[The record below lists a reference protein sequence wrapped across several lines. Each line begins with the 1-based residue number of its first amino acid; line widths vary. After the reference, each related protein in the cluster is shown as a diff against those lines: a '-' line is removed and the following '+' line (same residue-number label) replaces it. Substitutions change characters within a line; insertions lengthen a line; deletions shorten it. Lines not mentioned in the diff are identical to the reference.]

1 MSTARDSTSNGSA
14 AGAEEGSARIARA
27 AELIRPVAQN
37 LRAHRRQRGFS
48 LSALARAAGIS
59 KSTLSDLERGRGN
72 PSIDTLWALAQALSL
87 PFAALFEENRER
99 SVNVI
104 RFDHSPVVA
113 VEGSGFRTRHLMS
126 RHDQGAVELYLL
138 DLDAGTRR
146 DAVAHSPGVIEHV
159 VVMSG
164 RIDVGPEGQSELLGP
179 GDYMQFPADVPHHYH
194 AIDGTVCLLSLHC
207 Y

>member
-1 MSTARDSTSNGSA
+1 MATARDSTSS
-14 AGAEEGSARIARA
+14 GSARNGSGRVARA
-27 AELIRPVAQN
+27 ANLIRPVAQN
-37 LRAHRRQRGFS
+37 LRARRQQRGFS

-72 PSIDTLWALAQALSL
+72 PSVDTLWALADALEL
-87 PFAALFEENRER
+87 PFAALFEQSGAR

-104 RFDHSPVVA
+104 RFDQAPVGAAESP
-113 VEGSGFRTRHLMS
+113 GFRTRHLMS
-126 RHDQGAVELYLL
+126 RHEQGAVELYLL
-138 DLDAGTRR
+138 ELDEGMRR

-164 RIDVGPEGQSELLGP
+164 RIDVGPEGGSEVLGP
-179 GDYMQFPADVPHHYH
+179 CDYMQFPADVPHRYH
-194 AIDGTVCLLSLHC
+194 AVDGPVCLLAMHC

>member
-1 MSTARDSTSNGSA
+1 MPTARDGTSNGSA
-14 AGAEEGSARIARA
+14 GDGDASARVPRA

-37 LRAHRRQRGFS
+37 LRARRHQRGAS
-48 LSALARAAGIS
+48 LSALARMAGIS
-59 KSTLSDLERGRGN
+59 KSTLSDLEHGRGN

-87 PFAALFEENRER
+87 PFAALFEENGER

-104 RFDHSPVVA
+104 RFDHSPLVA

-138 DLDAGTRR
+138 ELDAGTRR

-164 RIDVGPEGQSELLGP
+164 RIDLGPDGQSELLGP
-179 GDYMQFPADVPHHYH
+179 GDYMQFPADVPHRYH
-194 AIDGTVCLLSLHC
+194 ALDGTVRLLAMHC